1 MKIFRGARW
10 EMRHVAG
17 ATSELKFK
25 QVIHRSN
32 FSNPEVKCADS
43 SQTITGEKKEAQD
56 KEDNQE
62 RRCESRIIASF

>member
-43 SQTITGEKKEAQD
+43 SQTITGKK
-56 KEDNQE
+56 KRPKIKKIIRREDA
-62 RRCESRIIASF
+62 SRE